1 MQLYSILGFTL
12 RLFQAVIYSVTRHLS
27 EKQTG
32 ARRPLQILLLGIL
45 SITLGI
51 TEPVLAQ
58 SSSAPQVNKPK
69 QSAQGNKSTVA
80 QKPKSAN
87 PKQVRTTVNRPK
99 NPPQAAG
106 RPSFATAMGLRNQP
120 DDLNLKS
127 SVAMVV
133 DQHSKEILFEKN
145 PDVSLPIASITK
157 LMTAMVVLDSNAP
170 LDEVLTITQEDVKI
184 YAKSRLSLGTKLT
197 REEALL
203 LALMSSENRAAYLLA
218 RNYPGGAKAFVEA
231 MNHKAYS
238 LGMTHSNFTDPTG
251 LLATNVSTAEDLA
264 RMLVASYNY
273 KLIREFS
280 VWPDTTLVINKRP
293 QVFLNTNRLV
303 RAGDMEIGLQKTGC
317 ISAAGRCLVM
327 QARVNGLPLLL
338 VFLDSVGTQSRFA
351 DAVRVRDWIESYQPG
366 EPKAI
371 RRLTM

>member
-1 MQLYSILGFTL
+1 MQLYSILGFIL
-12 RLFQAVIYSVTRHLS
+12 RLIQAVIYSVTRHLS

-51 TEPVLAQ
+51 SEPVLAQ
-58 SSSAPQVNKPK
+58 SSSATQANKPK
-69 QSAQGNKSTVA
+69 QSAQKS
-80 QKPKSAN
+80 KSAN

-99 NPPQAAG
+99 NPPPVAG

-203 LALMSSENRAAYLLA
+203 LALMSSENRASYLLA
-218 RNYPGGAKAFVEA
+218 RNYPGGAKAFVEV

-273 KLIREFS
+273 KLIR
-280 VWPDTTLVINKRP
+280 
-293 QVFLNTNRLV
+293 
-303 RAGDMEIGLQKTGC
+303 
-317 ISAAGRCLVM
+317 
-327 QARVNGLPLLL
+327 
-338 VFLDSVGTQSRFA
+338 
-351 DAVRVRDWIESYQPG
+351 
-366 EPKAI
+366 
-371 RRLTM
+371 

>member
-1 MQLYSILGFTL
+1 MTALCTL
-12 RLFQAVIYSVTRHLS
+12 NFKALPYLS
-27 EKQTG
+27 G
-32 ARRPLQILLLGIL
+32 LQIWPQHPLRTVILILFAISLCGI
-45 SITLGI
+45 
-51 TEPVLAQ
+51 EPVFAQ
-58 SSSAPQVNKPK
+58 SAPTQ
-69 QSAQGNKSTVA
+69 KSTQA
-80 QKPKSAN
+80 KKQKSPN

-99 NPPQAAG
+99 SKTAKETVG
-106 RPSFATAMGLRNQP
+106 RPSLANAMGLRNQQ
-120 DDLNLKS
+120 DELNLKS
-127 SVAMVV
+127 SVAMVI
-133 DQHSKEILFEKN
+133 DQQTKEILFEKN

-203 LALMSSENRAAYLLA
+203 LALMSSENRASYILA
-218 RNYPGGAKAFVEA
+218 RNYPGGVPAFIEA

-238 LGMTHSNFTDPTG
+238 LGMTHSNFADPTG
-251 LLATNVSTAEDLA
+251 LLAANVSTAEDLA
-264 RMLVASYNY
+264 RMLIASYNY
-273 KLIREFS
+273 KMIRDFS
-280 VWPDTTLVINKRP
+280 VWPDMTMVINKRP

-303 RAGDMEIGLQKTGC
+303 RAGDMEIGLQKTGF

-327 QARVNGLPLLL
+327 QAKVNGVPLIL

-351 DAVRVRDWIESYQPG
+351 DAVRVKDWIESYQPG
-366 EPKAI
+366 EPKPI

>member
-1 MQLYSILGFTL
+1 VL
-12 RLFQAVIYSVTRHLS
+12 RLIHAVIHSVAQDLS
-27 EKQTG
+27 DLQI
-32 ARRPLQILLLGIL
+32 RVQRPLQILTLGIL
-45 SITLGI
+45 SLSLCWI
-51 TEPVLAQ
+51 EPALSQ
-58 SSSAPQVNKPK
+58 SSSSTPANKPK
-69 QSAQGNKSTVA
+69 QASQTK
-80 QKPKSAN
+80 KPTSPN

-99 NPPQAAG
+99 NANTRKGPI
-106 RPSFATAMGLRNQP
+106 RPSFATALGLRNQQ

-170 LDEVLTITQEDVKI
+170 LDEVLTIAQEDVKI
-184 YAKSRLSLGTKLT
+184 YTKSRLALGSKLT

-203 LALMSSENRAAYLLA
+203 LALMSSENRASYLLA
-218 RNYPGGAKAFVEA
+218 RYYPGGVKAFVEA
-231 MNHKAYS
+231 MNHKAYA
-238 LGMTHSNFTDPTG
+238 LGMTHSNFSDPTG
-251 LLATNVSTAEDLA
+251 LLASNVSTAEDLA

-280 VWPDTTLVINKRP
+280 IWPDTTLVINKRP

-303 RAGDMEIGLQKTGC
+303 RAGDMEIGLQKTGF
-317 ISAAGRCLVM
+317 ISAAGKCLVM
-327 QARVNGLPLLL
+327 QAKVNGVPLLL

-366 EPKAI
+366 EPRAI

>member
-1 MQLYSILGFTL
+1 
-12 RLFQAVIYSVTRHLS
+12 VTVYLVAPFLS
-27 EKQTG
+27 G
-32 ARRPLQILLLGIL
+32 LQIRIQHPLRFLALVFLGISL
-45 SITLGI
+45 CVMK
-51 TEPVLAQ
+51 PALAQ
-58 SSSAPQVNKPK
+58 SSQPAKTTQAK
-69 QSAQGNKSTVA
+69 
-80 QKPKSAN
+80 KPKSPN

-99 NPPQAAG
+99 VANVQESGG
-106 RPSFATAMGLRNQP
+106 RPSFATAMGLRNQQ
-120 DDLNLKS
+120 DELNLKS

-133 DQHSKEILFEKN
+133 DQQTKDVLFEKN

-157 LMTAMVVLDSNAP
+157 LMTAMVVLDSSAP

-184 YAKSRLSLGTKLT
+184 YAKSRLALGTKLT

-203 LALMSSENRAAYLLA
+203 LALMSSENRASYILA
-218 RNYPGGAKAFVEA
+218 RYYPGGVPAFIEA

-238 LGMTHSNFTDPTG
+238 LGMTHSKFTDPTG

-264 RMLVASYNY
+264 RMLIASYNY

-280 VWPDTTLVINKRP
+280 IWPDMTMVINKRP

-303 RAGDMEIGLQKTGC
+303 RAGDMEIGLQKTGF
-317 ISAAGRCLVM
+317 ISAAGKCLVM
-327 QARVNGLPLLL
+327 QAKVNGLPLLL

-351 DAVRVRDWIESYQPG
+351 DAVRVKDWIERYQPG
-366 EPKAI
+366 EPKSI

>member
-1 MQLYSILGFTL
+1 MWQTLLGPL
-12 RLFQAVIYSVTRHLS
+12 LKVSCVKVYRVAPLLS
-27 EKQTG
+27 D
-32 ARRPLQILLLGIL
+32 LQIRIQHPLRFLALTLL
-45 SITLGI
+45 SICLCAI
-51 TEPVLAQ
+51 EPVFAQ
-58 SSSAPQVNKPK
+58 SSPPTKTTQAK
-69 QSAQGNKSTVA
+69 
-80 QKPKSAN
+80 KPKSPN

-99 NPPQAAG
+99 TTNVQESGG
-106 RPSFATAMGLRNQP
+106 RPSFATAKGLRNQQ
-120 DDLNLKS
+120 DELNLKS

-133 DQHSKEILFEKN
+133 DQQTKEVLFEKN

-184 YAKSRLSLGTKLT
+184 YAKSRLALGTKLT

-203 LALMSSENRAAYLLA
+203 LALMSSENRASYILA
-218 RNYPGGAKAFVEA
+218 RYYPGGVPAFIEA

-238 LGMTHSNFTDPTG
+238 LGMTHSTFADPTG

-280 VWPDTTLVINKRP
+280 IWPDMTMVINKRP

-303 RAGDMEIGLQKTGC
+303 RAGDMEIGLQKTGF
-317 ISAAGRCLVM
+317 ISAAGKCLVM
-327 QARVNGLPLLL
+327 QAKVNGLPLLL

-351 DAVRVRDWIESYQPG
+351 DAVRVKDWIERYQPG
-366 EPKAI
+366 EPKPI